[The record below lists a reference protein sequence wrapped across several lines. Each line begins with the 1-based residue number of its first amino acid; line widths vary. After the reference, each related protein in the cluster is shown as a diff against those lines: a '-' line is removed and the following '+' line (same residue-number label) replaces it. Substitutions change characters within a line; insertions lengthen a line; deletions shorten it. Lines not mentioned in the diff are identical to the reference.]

1 MLNTT
6 TKNIFIASGRKVSY
20 NFRKQNGKRQ
30 KMITELK
37 DFLRS
42 RQKINLSFIAV
53 NILIFVIMELTQQQD
68 WFYVEG
74 ACYTPFVLNGQYY
87 RLFTSM
93 FLHFGIEHLGNNMI
107 CLLFL
112 GDMLER
118 LAGKWRYCVI
128 YLGGGLLGNLLSM
141 AVEMRTHDYALS
153 AGASGAIFAVIGA
166 LLYIVL
172 RNRERMGEAFGKR
185 MLLIVFLMLFQGFTS
200 SGVDNS
206 AHIGGLI
213 GGMILSCLLCRKI
226 IIRRKK
232 KDFGEYGQ

>member
-1 MLNTT
+1 M
-6 TKNIFIASGRKVSY
+6 
-20 NFRKQNGKRQ
+20 
-30 KMITELK
+30 
-37 DFLRS
+37 
-42 RQKINLSFIAV
+42 IAV
-53 NILIFVIMELTQQQD
+53 NILIFVIMELTRQQD

-74 ACYTPFVLNGQYY
+74 ASYTPFILDGQYY
-87 RLFTSM
+87 RLVTSM

-112 GDMLER
+112 GDLLER
-118 LAGKWRYCVI
+118 LVGKWRYCVI
-128 YLGGGLLGNLLSM
+128 YLGGGLIGNLLSM

-166 LLYIVL
+166 LLFLVL
-172 RNRERMGEAFGKR
+172 RNRERMGESFGRR
-185 MLLIVFLMLFQGFTS
+185 MLFIVFLMLFQGFTA

-213 GGMILSCLLCRKI
+213 GGIALAFLLCRKI
-226 IIRRKK
+226 IIHRKE

>member
-1 MLNTT
+1 
-6 TKNIFIASGRKVSY
+6 
-20 NFRKQNGKRQ
+20 
-30 KMITELK
+30 
-37 DFLRS
+37 
-42 RQKINLSFIAV
+42 
-53 NILIFVIMELTQQQD
+53 
-68 WFYVEG
+68 
-74 ACYTPFVLNGQYY
+74 
-87 RLFTSM
+87 
-93 FLHFGIEHLGNNMI
+93 
-107 CLLFL
+107 
-112 GDMLER
+112 
-118 LAGKWRYCVI
+118 
-128 YLGGGLLGNLLSM
+128 
-141 AVEMRTHDYALS
+141 MRTHDYALS